1 MQPEWEALQA
11 EVRELASRVARL
23 EQATG
28 IAVPALPAQPS
39 PEPRARTPLPLAA
52 LGRALLGLAGAY
64 LLRALTE
71 SGAIPHRAGIAAGFL
86 YAICWLIWAARTPA
100 AQRVETALHSLTS
113 VLVLSPLLW
122 EATLRFHAISTWT
135 AGGILLFFTV
145 FGLAVSWRKNILI
158 LATIATLA
166 GIGTSAALLMA
177 TYDVLP
183 FTFVLLAIAAA
194 VETSACLEH
203 WLSER
208 WLAASAADLSVLLAT
223 WLVTREYGLP
233 PDYAPIPHA
242 WLLAALISLL
252 AIYLNSTIVRTLL
265 RGFTFTWFE
274 TAQCA
279 AALAITVGGCLRL
292 SAEDP
297 RVAPLIGWLA
307 LVASASCYVV
317 SFARL
322 DRGGAPSRNLYTYST
337 FGILLALAGARILL
351 SGDAAALVWSALA
364 LACLGAG
371 SFFVRFTLQ
380 AHGGIFLLLAL
391 LGSGTLAHAARSL
404 LGTATEL
411 DHIGMTCLG
420 IAVCAVGLLACRQ
433 GRPQVSLLRLA
444 MAAGLVW
451 LAAGLA
457 ATALTGA
464 YHALFGAAATHAYC
478 ATLRTS
484 VLAIS
489 ALLVAWAGT
498 RWQNPAFSRLIY
510 PLMLLGAYRLVTEDM
525 HHDQKAASVISL
537 LVYGA
542 ALMALPR
549 FGARLHNLE
558 TPHQ

>member
-11 EVRELASRVARL
+11 EVRDLAARVAHL

-28 IAVPALPAQPS
+28 LARAAEPQAQPPAQPK
-39 PEPRARTPLPLAA
+39 ARTPLPLAA

-71 SGAIPHRAGIAAGFL
+71 AGTLPHQAGIAAGFL
-86 YAICWLIWAARTPA
+86 YAIAWMIAAAKAPPER
-100 AQRVETALHSLTS
+100 RVDTALHSLTS

-122 EATLRFHAISTWT
+122 EATLRFHAITTWT

-158 LATIATLA
+158 PATIATLA
-166 GIGTSAALLMA
+166 GVGTSAALLIA

-194 VETSACLEH
+194 VEASACLDH

-242 WLLAALISLL
+242 WLVAALVSLL
-252 AIYLNSTIVRTLL
+252 AIYLSSTIVRTLL

-274 TAQCA
+274 TGQCA
-279 AALAITVGGCLRL
+279 VALAITVGGCLRL

-297 RVAPLIGWLA
+297 RVAPLIGWMALA
-307 LVASASCYVV
+307 AAAACYVV

-351 SGDAAALVWSALA
+351 SGDAAAIAWSALA

-371 SFFVRFTLQ
+371 SFYTRFTLLV
-380 AHGGIFLLLAL
+380 HGAIYLLLAL
-391 LGSGTLAHAARSL
+391 LGSGILVEAARSL
-404 LGTATEL
+404 LGTSTQPA
-411 DHIGMTCLG
+411 HVPMTCLG
-420 IAVCAVGLLACRQ
+420 LLVCAAGLAACRDT
-433 GRPQVSLLRLA
+433 RPQVSILRLSL
-444 MAAGLVW
+444 AAGLVW

-457 ATALTGA
+457 AAALTGT
-464 YHALFGAAATHAYC
+464 YHALFGAGATHAYC

-484 VLAIS
+484 VLALG
-489 ALLVAWAGT
+489 ALLAAWVGT
-498 RWQNPAFSRLIY
+498 RWQNPAFARLIY
-510 PLMLLGAYRLVTEDM
+510 PLMLLGAYRLVTDDM
-525 HHDQKAASVISL
+525 HLDQKAASVLSL

-542 ALMALPR
+542 ALMLLPKLVR
-549 FGARLHNLE
+549 S
-558 TPHQ
+558 T